1 LQGAALKSIGGV
13 PPTVST
19 DGVYATNPLW
29 TAIKRTV
36 YNMVPTA
43 LANAVEPNA
52 VTRAFVGTDSLV
64 CQAKTIIQKFG
75 YSLLSYEGVD
85 ATLGLTPSG
94 QATICGNIT
103 AANRVSAPST
113 SAVTL
118 GTPAVSASGT
128 SATIVATVASN
139 GNQGGVVN
147 LYSGFGGANQ
157 ALVASGT
164 VAKGATTVEI
174 NVTNSTAASTTT
186 ALTAQFIPTLVG
198 VDVSNSTVGATS
210 VTLKAATSVAFGNV
224 TVAANGLSA
233 SFTATITGGTNGN
246 LNIYN
251 GTVTGTPLKTVAVT
265 GTTALVTIDNAQNE
279 AASYSL
285 VGEFVPTDAA
295 AFATSRTTA
304 AAAVAL
310 RNAFTATLTVAST
323 FKVTVAPK
331 VVVSIKNGKATSTVG
346 APGSIFAVVYNSK
359 NVPVAA
365 SSAHVALVNGAA
377 TVTFA
382 KITTLGKYTV
392 KVFYAGS
399 STNPAKVISK
409 TFTVV
414 KK

>member
-1 LQGAALKSIGGV
+1 MGTV
-13 PPTVST
+13 PPTVS
-19 DGVYATNPLW
+19 DAGVYSTNPAW

-43 LANAVEPNA
+43 LANALEPNA

-85 ATLGLTPSG
+85 ATLGLTSGG

-113 SAVTL
+113 SSVTL
-118 GTPAVSASGT
+118 GAPAVSASGT
-128 SATIVATVASN
+128 SATILATVASN

-147 LYSGFGGANQ
+147 LYSGFGGVNK
-157 ALVASGT
+157 ALVATGT
-164 VAKGATTVEI
+164 VAKGSTTVEI
-174 NVTNSTAASTTT
+174 TVSNSTAASTTT

-198 VDVSNSTVGATS
+198 VDVSNSTVDATS
-210 VTLKAATSVAFGNV
+210 VTLKAATSVAFGGV

-251 GTVTGTPLKTVAVT
+251 GTVSGTPFKTVAVT
-265 GTTALVTIDNAQNE
+265 GATVSVTIDNANNE
-279 AASYSL
+279 AANYSL
-285 VGEFVPTDAA
+285 VGEFVPTDAT
-295 AFATSRTTA
+295 AFATSRTSA
-304 AAAVAL
+304 AAAIAL
-310 RNAFTATLTVAST
+310 RNAFTGTLTVAAS
-323 FKVTVAPK
+323 FKTSVAPK
-331 VVVSIKNGKATSTVG
+331 VVVSFKNGKATSTVG
-346 APGSIFAVVYNSK
+346 APGNIFAVVYNSK
-359 NVPVAA
+359 KVPVAV
-365 SSAHVALVNGAA
+365 SAAHIALVNGAA

-382 KITTLGKYTV
+382 KIATVGTYTV

-399 STNPAKVISK
+399 STNAAQVFAK
-409 TFTVV
+409 TFKVV
-414 KK
+414 K